1 MTVSRCIALIVEGR
15 GSLFILAATVL
26 VLPLFISSNFHSRV
40 MVIVWVFALAAIGL
54 NLLMGYAG
62 QVSLG
67 HSGFFAIGAYSAAL
81 GPPLLGLP
89 TSLSLPVGILVSAAV
104 AFVIGRPILRLK
116 GHYLAVATL
125 GFGILVFMALSNEV
139 SITGGPDG
147 MQVQRLQLFGW
158 TLRGN
163 STWYWITGGLLVFGA
178 WLALNLV
185 NSPTG
190 LALRAIHDSEVASSV
205 IGVDVARYKLT
216 VFVVSAAFA
225 AAAGGMLAVFNGH
238 VTPGLSD
245 FLVSVQL
252 VTMVVLGGMGS
263 VLGSVVGAALL
274 VILPQFL
281 TVLHEYEQAFLGLIM
296 ILTMIFLRSGIVPTL
311 MKLFARNRDVR
322 TSHG

>member
-1 MTVSRCIALIVEGR
+1 MTASDRLARLVDGR
-15 GSLFILAATVL
+15 GSLLVLAALVL
-26 VLPLFISSNFHSRV
+26 LLPLFLGSNFHFRV

-54 NLLMGYAG
+54 NLLMGFAG

-67 HSGFFAIGAYSAAL
+67 HAGFFALGAYSTAL
-81 GPPLLGLP
+81 GPQLFGLAP
-89 TSLSLPVGILVSAAV
+89 AVSLPGGVLLCALI

-125 GFGILVFMALSNEV
+125 GFGILVFMVLSNEID
-139 SITGGPDG
+139 ITGGPDG
-147 MQVQRLQLFGW
+147 MQVARLQLFGW
-158 TLRGN
+158 TARGN
-163 STWYWITGGLLVFGA
+163 TTWYWITGGMLILGA

-190 LALRAIHDSEVASSV
+190 LALRSIHNSEVASSV
-205 IGVDVARYKLT
+205 IGIDVARYKLT
-216 VFVVSAAFA
+216 VFVISAAFA
-225 AAAGGMLAVFNGH
+225 ATAGGMLALFNGH
-238 VTPGLSD
+238 VTPGMSD

-281 TVLHEYEQAFLGLIM
+281 TVLHEYEHAFLGLIM

-311 MKLFARNRDVR
+311 TRSLVRKSDDRSAR
-322 TSHG
+322 G